1 MSVDQLER
9 VRGRVKSAFFFRAGL
24 KPLLTAS
31 LLGVALVLAACSGDD
46 QSSQQQDQPQA
57 DTRSERTQSEQDQ
70 QQGDSREERQATIQQ
85 QQQQQQREAAQ
96 AQADDQSVAP
106 RESGEFRVA
115 RAEPINLDPAQITD
129 VSSAVIAVEIFGGLL
144 VLDRDL
150 RIAADLAESVPG
162 PTMNDDGT
170 VTYRFT
176 IRENATFHD
185 GKRNHG

>member
-1 MSVDQLER
+1 MV
-9 VRGRVKSAFFFRAGL
+9 
-24 KPLLTAS
+24 
-31 LLGVALVLAACSGDD
+31 
-46 QSSQQQDQPQA
+46 
-57 DTRSERTQSEQDQ
+57 
-70 QQGDSREERQATIQQ
+70 
-85 QQQQQQREAAQ
+85 
-96 AQADDQSVAP
+96 P
-106 RESGEFRVA
+106 RERGEFRIA

-162 PTMNDDGT
+162 PTINDDGT

-185 GKRNHG
+185 GKRITAEDFKWSPRAQPAPRDALADRTGLPRRYRRRSSIRARSRG